1 MKASE
6 ELLSR
11 HRQQSVSE
19 KRENRNMMIEPGV
32 TADLIPH
39 GNGEIINKN

>member
-11 HRQQSVSE
+11 HRQQSVGE
-19 KRENRNMMIEPGV
+19 KRESRNMMIEPV
-32 TADLIPH
+32 
-39 GNGEIINKN
+39 

>member
-11 HRQQSVSE
+11 HRHQSVSE
-19 KRENRNMMIEPGV
+19 KRENRNMMIEPG
-32 TADLIPH
+32 
-39 GNGEIINKN
+39 